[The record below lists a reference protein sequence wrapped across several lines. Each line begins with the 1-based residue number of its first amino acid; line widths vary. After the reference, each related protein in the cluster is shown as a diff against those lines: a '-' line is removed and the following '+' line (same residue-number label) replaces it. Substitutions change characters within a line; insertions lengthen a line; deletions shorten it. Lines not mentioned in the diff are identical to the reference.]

1 MPADVKRLL
10 GWSEEPSVPGAFP
23 FRASSPQ
30 GHNPSAVIEAPFG
43 TIPDGTHVEQYTLSN
58 SSGLRVKVLT
68 YGAIISSLATP
79 DRHGRLEDI
88 VLGFSSLDGYL
99 QNRRYFGAVVGR
111 YGNRIA
117 NARFTLDG
125 TVYKLAANNGPNHL
139 HGGLV
144 GFDKRVWAAR
154 PFQNDTGVGV
164 TLSLTSPDGEEGY
177 PGTLHATVTYT
188 LTESNALIV
197 EYEVTT
203 DRATPQNLTQHS
215 YFNLTGGRRDILG
228 HVLTLNASHYTPVDA
243 TFIPT
248 GEITS
253 VEDTS
258 FDFRSPTAIG
268 ASIAA
273 PHVQLARAG
282 GYDHNFVIDR
292 TDSGLMKAATVYEP
306 ESGRTLDV
314 ATTEPGVQFY
324 SGNFLDGTATG
335 KDGTIY
341 RHRWGFCLETQHFP
355 NSPNQPGFPSTI
367 LKPGDTYRS
376 KTVFSFGTRP

>member
-1 MPADVKRLL
+1 M
-10 GWSEEPSVPGAFP
+10 
-23 FRASSPQ
+23 
-30 GHNPSAVIEAPFG
+30 
-43 TIPDGTHVEQYTLSN
+43 
-58 SSGLRVKVLT
+58 
-68 YGAIISSLATP
+68 
-79 DRHGRLEDI
+79 
-88 VLGFSSLDGYL
+88 LGFSTLDGYL

-125 TVYKLAANNGPNHL
+125 KAYTLAANNGPNHL

-144 GFDKRVWAAR
+144 GFDKRMWAAR
-154 PFQNDTGVGV
+154 LFQNDTGVGV
-164 TLSLTSPDGEEGY
+164 TLSRISPDGEEGY

-188 LTESNALIV
+188 LTEANTLIV

-248 GEITS
+248 GEIAS
-253 VEDTS
+253 VEDTP

-268 ASIAA
+268 AKIGGS
-273 PHVQLARAG
+273 HVQLARAG

-292 TDSGLMKAATVYEP
+292 ADSGLVKLATVYEP

-341 RHRWGFCLETQHFP
+341 RHRWV
-355 NSPNQPGFPSTI
+355 SASKPSISRIHRTSRDSRA
-367 LKPGDTYRS
+367 PS
-376 KTVFSFGTRP
+376 